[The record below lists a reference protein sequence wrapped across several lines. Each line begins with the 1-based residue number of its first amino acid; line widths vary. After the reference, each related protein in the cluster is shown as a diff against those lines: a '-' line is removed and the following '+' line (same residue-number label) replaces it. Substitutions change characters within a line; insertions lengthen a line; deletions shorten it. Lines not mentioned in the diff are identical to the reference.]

1 MKSSSPPVGQERS
14 RLSGPQSGS
23 VVQQP
28 ELSGGA
34 GEGLGHG
41 CTLSGDRQQIP
52 SVNAD
57 LPCYHFLAGMAR
69 REDGSSFKGER
80 DEK

>member
-1 MKSSSPPVGQERS
+1 MKSSSPAVAQERS
-14 RLSGPQSGS
+14 HLPGSQSTR

-41 CTLSGDRQQIP
+41 CTLSGEQQQTL

-57 LPCYHFLAGMAR
+57 LPCHHFWLEWPK
-69 REDGSSFKGER
+69 REDGSSLKGER
-80 DEK
+80 GEK